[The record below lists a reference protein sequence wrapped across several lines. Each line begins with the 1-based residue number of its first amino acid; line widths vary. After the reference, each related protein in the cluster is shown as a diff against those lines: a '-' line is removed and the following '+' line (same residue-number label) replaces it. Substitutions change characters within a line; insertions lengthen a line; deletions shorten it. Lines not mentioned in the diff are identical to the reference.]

1 MDVEVGLKLF
11 FNFSRLLSSRPK
23 SFIGGELDE
32 TLGEATSK
40 WKAVLDPFSEFPF
53 ACTLAEQ

>member
-40 WKAVLDPFSEFPF
+40 
-53 ACTLAEQ
+53 